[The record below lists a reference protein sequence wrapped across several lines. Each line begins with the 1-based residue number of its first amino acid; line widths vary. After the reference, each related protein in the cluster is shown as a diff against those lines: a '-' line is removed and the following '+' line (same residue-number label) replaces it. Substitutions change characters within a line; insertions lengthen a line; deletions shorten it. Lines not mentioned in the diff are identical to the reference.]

1 MPQMSPLSW
10 LTLFL
15 TFSLMFMILAQ
26 INYSHLDY
34 TPLSYDQSAPKNNKN
49 SLHWKW

>member
-15 TFSLMFMILAQ
+15 TFSLMLMIMIQ

-34 TPLSYDQSAPKNNKN
+34 TPLSSNPSTPKHNKN